1 MFSRRIKAVVSTTA
15 FKLAAWYSSIFIL
28 SSLALFLL
36 AFHML
41 SNIMAEK
48 DLDQLRLKLSEYLI
62 TARKEG
68 VKDLI
73 EEIVREKKDYRSAGF
88 FVRLTD
94 EKKRTLICF
103 MPRRFKELDCSK
115 VPSLSN
121 NQSSGTVTIK
131 RYDDEDVLD
140 IISVRLPG
148 DYMLQVGKSSTE
160 RKNLLKRFQK
170 IFLTMLALVTIVGL
184 ASGAFMAFK
193 ALSPLRDLVQTIQ
206 KIRAGS
212 MDARVKVRMGKAQGH
227 DELDILARLFNEMLE
242 RIDRLVNSM
251 KESLDYVAHD
261 LRTPVMRLK
270 AIVEST
276 LQRQQDREALEN
288 ALMDCAEEAERIS
301 DILSSLMDVS
311 EAEAGVMRLDLKRQ
325 PLAPIIKDAVELYE
339 YVAEEKNITISADI
353 EEDLVLF
360 LDKNRFRQ
368 VAANLIDNAI
378 KYGKRGGRVEITA
391 EAKDND
397 VVISFSDNGMGIP
410 SEDLPRIFDRLYRGD
425 KSRSQKGLGLGLCM
439 VKAVVEAHGGIIEV
453 ESVVNKE
460 TVVRIFFP
468 FMSETPN

>member
-115 VPSLSN
+115 VPSLSVD
-121 NQSSGTVTIK
+121 QSRGTVTLK
-131 RYDDEDVLD
+131 RHEDEDLLD
-140 IISVRLPG
+140 IMSVRLPG
-148 DYMLQVGKSSTE
+148 GYILQVGKSSTE
-160 RKNLLKRFQK
+160 RGNLLERFQK
-170 IFLTMLALVTIVGL
+170 VFLAMLGIVTVVGL
-184 ASGAFMAFK
+184 ASGTFMAFK

-206 KIRAGS
+206 KIRAGN
-212 MDARVKVRMGKAQGH
+212 MDARVKVPLEKTHWH
-227 DELDILARLFNEMLE
+227 DELFVLARLFNEMLE

-251 KESLDYVAHD
+251 RQSLDYVAHD

-276 LQRQQDREALEN
+276 LQRQPDREAMEN

-301 DILSSLMDVS
+301 VILSSIMDVS
-311 EAEAGVMRLDLKRQ
+311 EAEAGVMKLDLKRQ

-339 YVAEEKNITISADI
+339 YVAEERDIAISSDI
-353 EEDLVLF
+353 EEDMELF

-391 EAKDND
+391 EAKDNG
-397 VVISFSDNGMGIP
+397 VIISFSDNGMGIS

-439 VKAVVEAHGGIIEV
+439 VKAVVEAHGGTIEV
-453 ESVVNKE
+453 ESVVDKE
-460 TVVRIFFP
+460 TVVRIFLP
-468 FMSETPN
+468 FMSETLN